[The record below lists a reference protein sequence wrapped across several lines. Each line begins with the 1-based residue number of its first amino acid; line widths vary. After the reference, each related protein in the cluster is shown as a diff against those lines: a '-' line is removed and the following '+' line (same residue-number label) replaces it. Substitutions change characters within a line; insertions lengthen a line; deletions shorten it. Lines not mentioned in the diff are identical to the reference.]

1 MTSLFA
7 RTNTVLLVL
16 LLLAT
21 FAIIGMLATGV
32 RGGPLDP
39 PGPPGSTASVRLPG
53 TPISGPTTISQPGHY
68 YLTNNI
74 TVTGSQNAITI
85 SSQDVTLDLGG
96 FHIKGGGGLNSVGI
110 GTGPF
115 IGNVEIRNG
124 SVSNFY
130 IGVDIRS
137 ALASRLSGMRVYDTT
152 ARGIVL
158 GSGSVLD
165 GCIVYGNSGEGAV
178 VEGQGSIIR
187 GCTIYS
193 NSLNGVFL
201 IGAANVVT
209 GSHFLLNSNGATTA
223 DVRVLGDSN
232 IVGTNHFSGSVNRN
246 AMYVTGAD
254 TTVAENVGNCDN
266 FRVKDSTG
274 STLYSNNACITIVP

>member
-110 GTGPF
+110 GTSPF

-137 ALASRLSGMRVYDTT
+137 ALASRLSGMRVYD
-152 ARGIVL
+152 
-158 GSGSVLD
+158 
-165 GCIVYGNSGEGAV
+165 
-178 VEGQGSIIR
+178 
-187 GCTIYS
+187 S